1 MPKGYWMLVLH
12 AHLPFVKHPD
22 YSYFLEEHWLFE
34 AITETYLP
42 LLYNL
47 KRLEAE
53 NVRFRLTSSVTPPLA
68 EMLADN
74 VLRDK
79 YISYLNR
86 SMELANKE
94 LDRTKNDRYFRPL
107 AEMYAER
114 FERLKN
120 FYMNDLGGNV
130 LNGYKYFQD
139 NGSLE
144 IITCGATHG
153 YLPLMMNENAIKAQ
167 IEVAARTHEKHF
179 GKRPAGIWLP
189 ECAYY
194 AGLENILADSGIR
207 FFFVDTHGILYA
219 SPRPRYGI
227 YAPLYT
233 HNGVAAFG
241 RDYYSSK
248 QVWSSKEGYPG
259 DFYYR
264 DFYRDIGYDLD
275 YDYIKPY
282 LGPDGLRVFTGLKY
296 HRITGNSEYKEAYE
310 PDTAYNKTVAHGE
323 HFVKER
329 EKQAEEVASLI
340 DRPPLIVSP
349 YDAELYG
356 HWWFEG
362 PDFLMNV
369 FRSMNKSQIVEPVT
383 PPEYLMKFPTNQ
395 VADVNPSSW
404 GDEGYYKVWLNEGND
419 WIYRHLHFM
428 ADNMVHLAKKY
439 KNGTDSV
446 TERCLNQMAR
456 ELFLC
461 QSSDW
466 AFLITTGTATEYA
479 TARTKEH
486 IYNFMKLYSMAED
499 TYIDF
504 GFLEQLERKNSIFQ
518 GLDFRIYA

>member
-1 MPKGYWMLVLH
+1 MAKGYWMLVLH

-22 YSYFLEEHWLFE
+22 HDYFLEEHWLFE

-42 LLYNL
+42 ILYNL
-47 KRLEAE
+47 KTLERE

-68 EMLADN
+68 EMLADPE
-74 VLRDK
+74 LRRK
-79 YISYLNR
+79 YAAYLDR
-86 SMELANKE
+86 SIELAYKE
-94 LDRTKNDRYFRPL
+94 RQRTGDDIYFRPL
-107 AEMYAER
+107 AEMYIER
-114 FERLKN
+114 FQRLKN
-120 FYMNDLGGNV
+120 FYLNDLGGSV

-139 NGSLE
+139 KGYLE

-153 YLPLMMNENAIKAQ
+153 YLPLMTNEKAARAQ
-167 IEVAARTHEKHF
+167 IEIAASTHEKHF
-179 GKRPAGIWLP
+179 GRRPSGIWLP

-194 AGLENILADSGIR
+194 SGLENILSDCGIR
-207 FFFVDTHGILYA
+207 FFFVDTHGILY
-219 SPRPRYGI
+219 SKPRARYGT
-227 YAPLYT
+227 YAPVYT
-233 HNGVAAFG
+233 ENGVAAFG

-259 DFYYR
+259 DYYYR

-296 HRITGNSEYKEAYE
+296 HRITGDSQYKEAYE
-310 PDTAYNKTVAHGE
+310 PGRAYEKTLAHAA
-323 HFVKER
+323 HFVRER
-329 EKQAEEVASLI
+329 EKQAEEVSAI
-340 DRPPLIVSP
+340 TDRAPLIVSP

-369 FRSMNKSQIVEPVT
+369 FRAMDKSDIVESIT
-383 PPEYLMKFPTNQ
+383 APEYLMKYPTNQ
-395 VADVNPSSW
+395 VVEVNPSSW
-404 GDEGYYKVWLNEGND
+404 GDEGYYKVWLNQGNG

-428 ADNMVHLAKKY
+428 ADNMAALAKKY
-439 KNGTDSV
+439 KNGSDSF

-456 ELFLC
+456 ELLLC

-466 AFLITTGTATEYA
+466 AFLITTGTAGEYA

-486 IYNFMKLYSMAED
+486 IYNFMKLYAMVED
-499 TYIDF
+499 RRIDM
-504 GFLEQLERKNSIFQ
+504 GFLERLENKNSIFQ
-518 GLDFRIYA
+518 GLDYRTYC